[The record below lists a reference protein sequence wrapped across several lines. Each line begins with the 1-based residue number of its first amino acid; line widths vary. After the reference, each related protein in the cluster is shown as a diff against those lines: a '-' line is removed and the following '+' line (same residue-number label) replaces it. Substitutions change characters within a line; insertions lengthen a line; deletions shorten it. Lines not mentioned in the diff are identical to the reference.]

1 MGVTRVCVTFV
12 TGVCVTFIMLESIF
26 KEGFFVCFLLPLR
39 NQCVQSSMLYSL
51 KKFFLPLAAAAV
63 CAVSSTYGLGLRA
76 AC

>member
-1 MGVTRVCVTFV
+1 MGV

-26 KEGFFVCFLLPLR
+26 KEGLFVCFVLPLR
-39 NQCVQSSMLYSL
+39 NQCVTSSRLYNL

-63 CAVSSTYGLGLRA
+63 CTVSSAYDLGLRA